1 MIKRLQTLLIGILA
15 AIALSGCVQ
24 YDLGIE
30 FDDQTHGQ
38 ITQQIQLSQQF
49 TDLSAD
55 EIEAWTDS
63 IERRVQELGGQTE
76 FLSPQIL
83 NVSIPFY
90 NGAELEQKFNQFFN
104 PVDSDASTQPQVPL
118 IEVPQLS
125 TQLDLTQ
132 QNFILVLR
140 NRLNLDL
147 DLRSLALEI
156 TDSQI
161 TLDPEGL
168 IDLDFNLTT
177 PWGAHL
183 IQSTAREDGSHPL
196 VVLAKQD
203 GKQLIWQLEPGQIN
217 HIEAIFWVPSFVG
230 IGTVLITLFIFL
242 GYFIRYQLFPPKKV
256 VRTIV

>member
-1 MIKRLQTLLIGILA
+1 MIKRLQTLLIGILV

-55 EIEAWTDS
+55 EIAAWTDS
-63 IERRVQELGGQTE
+63 IERRVHDLGGKTE
-76 FLSPQIL
+76 ILSPQTL

-104 PVDSDASTQPQVPL
+104 PVVSEASDLPQVPL
-118 IEVPQLS
+118 TEVPQLS
-125 TQLDLTQ
+125 TQLNLKQ
-132 QNFILVLR
+132 QNFIFALR

-161 TLDPEGL
+161 TIDPEGL

-196 VVLAKQD
+196 VVLAKQE

-230 IGTVLITLFIFL
+230 IGTVLIILFIFL
-242 GYFIRYQLFPPKKV
+242 GYFIRYQLFPPKKI

>member
-49 TDLSAD
+49 TDLSSD
-55 EIEAWTDS
+55 EIAAWTDS
-63 IERRVQELGGQTE
+63 IERRVHDLGGKTE
-76 FLSPQIL
+76 FLSPQTL

-104 PVDSDASTQPQVPL
+104 PVAAEADPLPQVPL
-118 IEVPQLS
+118 TEVPQLS
-125 TQLDLTQ
+125 TQLHLNQ
-132 QNFILVLR
+132 QNFIFALR

-161 TLDPEGL
+161 TIDPEGL

-177 PWGAHL
+177 PWGAHI
-183 IQSTAREDGSHPL
+183 IQSTSKADGSHPL

-230 IGTVLITLFIFL
+230 IGTVLILLFIFL
-242 GYFIRYQLFPPKKV
+242 GYFIRYQLFPPKKA